1 MKKLLTIAALV
12 GVTSLSFGQGTINFF
27 NTTKTTVRT
36 NSTVGGPTTGVMSP
50 IVNPNGDYYFALFA
64 APTTQTTVGAVG
76 INDGNWSFVNLY
88 ATNTVT
94 AGVFSGGSTFPTAP
108 QYAAGSTVNVFAA
121 GWSANVG
128 TTLAQAQTF
137 MNGNPSNIQGWYGQS
152 TIASG
157 IILGGGALSPGTP
170 FGIGATQAGSFN
182 LLLQPTSAVPEP
194 GTFALAGLGAAAL
207 LIFRRRKQ

>member
-50 IVNPNGDYYFALFA
+50 LVNPNGDYYFALFA
-64 APTTQTTVGAVG
+64 APTTQSTVGAVG
-76 INDGNWSFVNLY
+76 INDGNWSFVGLY
-88 ATNTVT
+88 ATNSGT
-94 AGVFSGGSTFPTAP
+94 AGVFSGNTVAFPTAA

-128 TTLAQAQTF
+128 TTVASAQQF
-137 MNGNPSNIQGWYGQS
+137 MTANSGGISGWYGQS
-152 TIASG
+152 AVATG
-157 IILGGGALSPGTP
+157 VVLGGGAVPAGTP
-170 FGIGATQAGSFN
+170 FGTLAGQAGTFN
-182 LLLQPTSAVPEP
+182 LQLQPVPEP